1 MILTTDDEYMNF
13 FAQQKREILL
23 KQLKAL
29 RGKESFTN
37 QQGKRITCKCD
48 RNYNHR
54 DSVSLIQFLR
64 SIPDRISKQK
74 NLVNWKIFSNLKL
87 EETIF
92 LYQFNCGEILL
103 GWKSSNFTPRLLR
116 SCNLILLMVFGVQL
130 IQNFEEKK

>member
-29 RGKESFTN
+29 RGKESFIN

>member
-29 RGKESFTN
+29 RGKESFIN

-130 IQNFEEKK
+130 I